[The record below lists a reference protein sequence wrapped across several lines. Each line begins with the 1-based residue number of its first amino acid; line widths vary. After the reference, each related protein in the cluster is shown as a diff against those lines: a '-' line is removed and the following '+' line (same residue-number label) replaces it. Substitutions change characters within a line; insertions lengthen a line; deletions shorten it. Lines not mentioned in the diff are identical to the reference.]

1 MNKVHLP
8 MLMLGLLQQQAHIYI
23 EYLKLRF
30 LMDFLTNLNAQFFIA
45 AYLVGGIPFG
55 LLLAKYFAGVNV
67 KESGS
72 QSIGATNVLRV
83 VKEQNPKLAKK
94 LGAATLALDAL
105 KGIAVLIVAN
115 AFGVSDATLW
125 GIAVL
130 AVIGHCFSPY
140 LWFEGG
146 KGVATGMGVMLFM
159 LPIETVVA
167 LVVWGVAAKTI
178 RISSLSSL
186 LGVTALLISSF
197 FIHPQMPHA
206 PVVIIVLILFYK
218 HIPNVVRLIKG
229 EEKRV
234 A

>member
-1 MNKVHLP
+1 
-8 MLMLGLLQQQAHIYI
+8 
-23 EYLKLRF
+23 
-30 LMDFLTNLNAQFFIA
+30 MDFLFNHNVQFYLI
-45 AYLVGGIPFG
+45 AYLLGGIPFG
-55 LLLAKYFAGVNV
+55 LILAKVFAGVNV

-83 VKEQNPKLAKK
+83 VKETNPSLAKK

-105 KGIAVLIVAN
+105 KGIAVVLAAKYYGMDESVQWM
-115 AFGVSDATLW
+115 V
-125 GIAVL
+125 AVL

-146 KGVATGMGVMLFM
+146 KGVATGMGVMMVM
-159 LPIETVVA
+159 LPIPTLIA

-178 RISSLSSL
+178 RISSLSSMLGL
-186 LGVTALLISSF
+186 LSLVIASF
-197 FIHPQMPHA
+197 VLYPEMFHA
-206 PVVIIVLILFYK
+206 PVLFIAFILFYK
-218 HIPNVVRLIKG
+218 HIPNFIRLFQG

>member
-1 MNKVHLP
+1 
-8 MLMLGLLQQQAHIYI
+8 
-23 EYLKLRF
+23 
-30 LMDFLTNLNAQFFIA
+30 MDFLTNLNAQFFIA

-55 LLLAKYFAGVNV
+55 LILAKFFAGVNV
-67 KESGS
+67 KEGGS

-83 VKEQNPKLAKK
+83 VKEKNPSLAKK

-105 KGIAVLIVAN
+105 KGVVVLLAAMAV
-115 AFGVSDATLW
+115 GVSDATLW

-130 AVIGHCFSPY
+130 AVVGHCFSPY

-146 KGVATGMGVMLFM
+146 KGIATGMGVMMVM
-159 LPIETVVA
+159 LPIETTIA
-167 LVVWGVAAKTI
+167 LAVWAVSAKTI

-197 FIHPQMPHA
+197 FIHADMAHA
-206 PVVIIVLILFYK
+206 PVAMIVFILFYK
-218 HIPNVVRLIKG
+218 HIPNIVRMIKG
-229 EEKRV
+229 EEKRI